1 MKIVGQIINE
11 LYTEIEKIK
20 SNKDYV
26 EDSENYDISD
36 KSLSGQIEDYYF
48 NHLKFKRKNNNNII
62 YKLPT
67 KDILSLIYNNSD
79 KDVSYS
85 LIVND
90 DDIYETI
97 VKPNECVY
105 PLYNKNMIPLF
116 LLNQNVY
123 ISCSNIQSLILNMTD
138 LYEKDKK
145 YFKSNYNYSI
155 ENNYGEYDMIKNNEY
170 FFDKPFSKNS
180 ILFSNKLKNNIHIVI

>member
-1 MKIVGQIINE
+1 MKIVGKIIHE
-11 LYTEIEKIK
+11 LYNEIEKIK
-20 SNKDYV
+20 LYKDYV
-26 EDSENYDISD
+26 EDEEDDD
-36 KSLSGQIEDYYF
+36 KSSSLKIDNYYF
-48 NHLKFKRKNNNNII
+48 DHSKFKRKNNNSII

-67 KDILSLIYNNSD
+67 KDILTLIYNNSD

-90 DDIYETI
+90 DNIYETI

-123 ISCSNIQSLILNMTD
+123 ISSPNIQSLILNMTN
-138 LYEKDKK
+138 LYAKDKK
-145 YFKSNYNYSI
+145 YFKLNYNYSI
-155 ENNYGEYDMIKNNEY
+155 ENNYGEYDIIKDNEY
-170 FFDKPFSKNS
+170 FFDKPYSKNY
-180 ILFSNKLKNNIHIVI
+180 ILFSNKLKKNIYIVI